1 MNVYL
6 LGTAGA
12 RYVVAKQLRASAG
25 TVLEEDGEF
34 LLLDP
39 GPGTIVHLAKHKI
52 PVEKIRNILISHKHL
67 DHSADLNVVVDA
79 ITEGT
84 FKKRGRLFIPKEAWD
99 EGILLSYLREA
110 LAETIFLAEKEA
122 YQTTKFSFKTT
133 KKLLHSAETYGFI
146 FNLKDGKSLGF
157 IVDTAFFEELIS
169 EFQGVN
175 YLIVNVVRYEPKEG
189 VLHLS
194 VQDVR
199 RLLASLRPELTV
211 ITHFGMT
218 MLRANPFKVAKDLSS
233 ELNLKVV
240 AAYDGLRLTF

>member
-34 LLLDP
+34 LLIDP

-52 PVEKIRNILISHKHL
+52 PVEKIRNILVSHKHL
-67 DHSADLNVVVDA
+67 DHSADLNVIVDA

-84 FKKRGRLFIPKEAWD
+84 LKKRGRLFIPKEAWD
-99 EGILLSYLREA
+99 EGVLLSYLREA
-110 LAETIFLAEKEA
+110 LDETIFLAEKEA
-122 YQTTKFSFKTT
+122 YQTSKFSFKTT

-157 IVDTAFFEELIS
+157 LVDTAFFEELIS

-199 RLLASLRPELTV
+199 KLLASLRPELTV

-218 MLRANPFKVAKDLSS
+218 MLRANPFKVAKDLSA

-240 AAYDGLRLTF
+240 AAYDGLRLTL

>member
-34 LLLDP
+34 LLIDP

-52 PVEKIRNILISHKHL
+52 PVEKIRNILVSHKHL
-67 DHSADLNVVVDA
+67 DHSADLNVIVDA

-84 FKKRGRLFIPKEAWD
+84 LKKRGRLFITKEAWD
-99 EGILLSYLREA
+99 EGVLLYYLREA
-110 LAETIFLAEKEA
+110 LDETIFLAEKEA
-122 YQTTKFSFKTT
+122 YQTSKFSFKTT

-157 IVDTAFFEELIS
+157 LVDTAFFEELIS

-199 RLLASLRPELTV
+199 KLLASLRPELTV

-218 MLRANPFKVAKDLSS
+218 MLRANPFKVAKDLSA

-240 AAYDGLRLTF
+240 AAYDGLRLTL

>member
-34 LLLDP
+34 LLIDP

-52 PVEKIRNILISHKHL
+52 PVEKIRNILVSHKHL
-67 DHSADLNVVVDA
+67 DHSADLNVIVDA
-79 ITEGT
+79 ITDGT
-84 FKKRGRLFIPKEAWD
+84 FKNRGRLFIPKEAWD
-99 EGILLSYLREA
+99 EGALLSYLREA

-122 YQTTKFSFKTT
+122 YQTTEFSFKTT
-133 KKLLHSAETYGFI
+133 KELLHSAETYGFI

-157 IVDTAFFEELIS
+157 LVDTAFFEELIS

-199 RLLASLRPELTV
+199 KLLASLRPELTV

-233 ELNLKVV
+233 ELNLKVI
-240 AAYDGLRLTF
+240 AAYDGLRLTL

>member
-39 GPGTIVHLAKHKI
+39 GPGTLVHLAKHRI
-52 PVEKIRNILISHKHL
+52 PVERIRNILISHKHL
-67 DHSADLNVVVDA
+67 DHSADLNVIVDA

-84 FKKRGRLFIPKEAWD
+84 LKKRGRLFIPKEAWD
-99 EGILLSYLREA
+99 EGALLSYLREA

-157 IVDTAFFEELIS
+157 LVDTAFFEELIS

-199 RLLASLRPELTV
+199 KFLASLRPELTV

-240 AAYDGLRLTF
+240 AAYDGLRLTL

>member
-110 LAETIFLAEKEA
+110 LDETIFLAEKEA

>member
-34 LLLDP
+34 LLIDP

-52 PVEKIRNILISHKHL
+52 PVEKIRNILVSHKHL
-67 DHSADLNVVVDA
+67 DHSADLNVIVDA

-84 FKKRGRLFIPKEAWD
+84 FKKRGRLFITKEAWD
-99 EGILLSYLREA
+99 EGVLLSYLREA
-110 LAETIFLAEKEA
+110 LDETIFLAEKEA
-122 YQTTKFSFKTT
+122 YQTSKFSFKTT

-157 IVDTAFFEELIS
+157 LVDTAFFEELIS

-199 RLLASLRPELTV
+199 KLLASLRPELTV

-218 MLRANPFKVAKDLSS
+218 MLRANPFKVAKDLSA

-240 AAYDGLRLTF
+240 AAYDGLRLTL

>member
-52 PVEKIRNILISHKHL
+52 PVEKIRNILVSHKHL
-67 DHSADLNVVVDA
+67 DHSADLNVIVDA

-99 EGILLSYLREA
+99 EGALLSYLREA

-157 IVDTAFFEELIS
+157 LVDTAFFEELIS

-199 RLLASLRPELTV
+199 KLLASLRPELTV

-233 ELNLKVV
+233 ELNLKVF
-240 AAYDGLRLTF
+240 AAYDGLRLTL

>member
-52 PVEKIRNILISHKHL
+52 PVEKIRNILVSHKHL
-67 DHSADLNVVVDA
+67 DHSADLNVIVDA

-99 EGILLSYLREA
+99 EGALLSYLREA

-157 IVDTAFFEELIS
+157 LVDTAFFEELIS

-199 RLLASLRPELTV
+199 KLLASLRPELTV

-240 AAYDGLRLTF
+240 AAYDGLRLTL

>member
-39 GPGTIVHLAKHKI
+39 GPGTLVYLAKHKI
-52 PVEKIRNILISHKHL
+52 PVEKIRNILVSHKHL
-67 DHSADLNVVVDA
+67 DHSADLNVIVDA

-99 EGILLSYLREA
+99 EGALLSYLREA
-110 LAETIFLAEKEA
+110 LAETIFLAEKEV
-122 YQTTKFSFKTT
+122 YQTTNFSFKTT

-157 IVDTAFFEELIS
+157 LVDTAFFEELIS

-194 VQDVR
+194 LQDVR
-199 RLLASLRPELTV
+199 KLLASLRPELTI

-240 AAYDGLRLTF
+240 AAYDGLRLTL

>member
-67 DHSADLNVVVDA
+67 DHSADLNVIIDA

-84 FKKRGRLFIPKEAWD
+84 FKNRGRLFIPKEAWD
-99 EGILLSYLREA
+99 EGVLLSYLREA

-157 IVDTAFFEELIS
+157 LVDTAFFEELIS

-199 RLLASLRPELTV
+199 KLLASLRPELTV

-233 ELNLKVV
+233 ELNLKVI
-240 AAYDGLRLTF
+240 AAYDGLRLTL

>member
-34 LLLDP
+34 LLIDP

-52 PVEKIRNILISHKHL
+52 PVEKIRNILVSHKHL

-84 FKKRGRLFIPKEAWD
+84 FKKRGRLFIPREAWE
-99 EGILLSYLREA
+99 EGVLLSYLKEA

-157 IVDTAFFEELIS
+157 LVDTAFFEDLIL

-199 RLLASLRPELTV
+199 KLLASLRPELTV

-218 MLRANPFKVAKDLSS
+218 MLRANPFKVAKDLSA

-240 AAYDGLRLTF
+240 AAYDGLRLTV

>member
-67 DHSADLNVVVDA
+67 DHSADLNVIVDA

-84 FKKRGRLFIPKEAWD
+84 LKKRGRLFIPKEAWD

-110 LAETIFLAEKEA
+110 LDETIFLAEKEA

>member
-39 GPGTIVHLAKHKI
+39 GPGTLVHLAKHKI

-67 DHSADLNVVVDA
+67 DHSSDLNVMVDA

-84 FKKRGRLFIPKEAWD
+84 FKNRGRLFIPKEAWD
-99 EGILLSYLREA
+99 EGALLSYLREA

-122 YQTTKFSFKTT
+122 YQTAKFSFKTT
-133 KKLLHSAETYGFI
+133 NKLLHLAETYGFI

-157 IVDTAFFEELIS
+157 LVDTAFFEELIS

-199 RLLASLRPELTV
+199 KLLASLRPELTV

-240 AAYDGLRLTF
+240 AAYDGLRLTL

>member
-39 GPGTIVHLAKHKI
+39 GPGTLVHLAKHKI
-52 PVEKIRNILISHKHL
+52 PVEKIRTILISHKHL
-67 DHSADLNVVVDA
+67 DHSADLNVIVDA

-84 FKKRGRLFIPKEAWD
+84 FKNRGRLFIPKEAWD
-99 EGILLSYLREA
+99 EGALLSYLREA

-133 KKLLHSAETYGFI
+133 NKLLHSAETYGFI

-157 IVDTAFFEELIS
+157 LVDTAFFEELIS

-199 RLLASLRPELTV
+199 KLLASLRPELTV

-240 AAYDGLRLTF
+240 SAYDGLRLTL

>member
-34 LLLDP
+34 LLIDP

-67 DHSADLNVVVDA
+67 DHSADLNVIVDA

-84 FKKRGRLFIPKEAWD
+84 FKKRGRLFIPKEAWE
-99 EGILLSYLREA
+99 EGVLLSYLKEA
-110 LAETIFLAEKEA
+110 LADTIFLAEKEA
-122 YQTTKFSFKTT
+122 YQTAKFSFKTT

-157 IVDTAFFEELIS
+157 LVDTAFFEELIS

-194 VQDVR
+194 VQDVQN
-199 RLLASLRPELTV
+199 LLTSLRPELTV

-218 MLRANPFKVAKDLSS
+218 MLRANPFKVAKDLSA

-240 AAYDGLRLTF
+240 AAYDGLRLTL

>member
-12 RYVVAKQLRASAG
+12 RFVVAKQLRASAG

-34 LLLDP
+34 LLIDP

-84 FKKRGRLFIPKEAWD
+84 FKKRGRLFIPREAWE
-99 EGILLSYLREA
+99 EGVLLSYLKEA

-157 IVDTAFFEELIS
+157 LVDTAYFEELIS

-199 RLLASLRPELTV
+199 NLLASLRPELTV

-240 AAYDGLRLTF
+240 SAYDGLRLTL

>member
-39 GPGTIVHLAKHKI
+39 GPGTLVHLAKHKI

-67 DHSADLNVVVDA
+67 DHSADLNVIVDA

-110 LAETIFLAEKEA
+110 LDETIFLAEKEA

-157 IVDTAFFEELIS
+157 LVDTAFFEELIS

-199 RLLASLRPELTV
+199 KLLARLRPELTV

-233 ELNLKVV
+233 ELNLKVL
-240 AAYDGLRLTF
+240 AAYDGLRLTL

>member
-34 LLLDP
+34 FLIDP

-67 DHSADLNVVVDA
+67 DHSADLNVIVDA

-84 FKKRGRLFIPKEAWD
+84 FKKRGRLFIPKEAWE
-99 EGILLSYLREA
+99 EGVLLSYLKEA
-110 LAETIFLAEKEA
+110 LDETIFLAEKEA
-122 YQTTKFSFKTT
+122 YQTPKFSFKTT

-157 IVDTAFFEELIS
+157 LSDTAFFEELIS

-199 RLLASLRPELTV
+199 KLLASLRPELTV

-233 ELNLKVV
+233 ELNLKVL
-240 AAYDGLRLTF
+240 AAYDGLRLTL

>member
-39 GPGTIVHLAKHKI
+39 GPGTLVHLAKHKI
-52 PVEKIRNILISHKHL
+52 PVEKIRNILVSHKHL
-67 DHSADLNVVVDA
+67 DHSADLNVIVDA
-79 ITEGT
+79 LTEGT
-84 FKKRGRLFIPKEAWD
+84 FKKRGRLFIPKEAWE
-99 EGILLSYLREA
+99 EGVLLSYLKET

-122 YQTTKFSFKTT
+122 YQTSKFSFKTT

-157 IVDTAFFEELIS
+157 LVDTAFFEELIL

-199 RLLASLRPELTV
+199 NLLASLRPELTV

-240 AAYDGLRLTF
+240 AAYDGLRLTL

>member
-25 TVLEEDGEF
+25 TVLEDDGEF
-34 LLLDP
+34 LLIDP

-52 PVEKIRNILISHKHL
+52 PVEKIRNILVSHKHL
-67 DHSADLNVVVDA
+67 DHSADLNVIVDA

-99 EGILLSYLREA
+99 EGALLSYLREA

-157 IVDTAFFEELIS
+157 LVDTAFFEELIS

-199 RLLASLRPELTV
+199 KLLASLRPELTV

-240 AAYDGLRLTF
+240 AAYDGLRLTL

>member
-39 GPGTIVHLAKHKI
+39 GPGTLVHLAKHKI
-52 PVEKIRNILISHKHL
+52 PVEKIRNILVSHKHL
-67 DHSADLNVVVDA
+67 DHSADLNVMVDA

-84 FKKRGRLFIPKEAWD
+84 FKNRGRLFIPKEAWD
-99 EGILLSYLREA
+99 EGALLSYLREA

-157 IVDTAFFEELIS
+157 LVDTAFFEDLIS

-199 RLLASLRPELTV
+199 KLLASLRPELTV

-233 ELNLKVV
+233 ELNLKIV
-240 AAYDGLRLTF
+240 AAYDGLRLTL

>member
-25 TVLEEDGEF
+25 IVLEEDGEF
-34 LLLDP
+34 LLIDP

-52 PVEKIRNILISHKHL
+52 PVEKIRNILVSHKHL
-67 DHSADLNVVVDA
+67 DHSADLNVIVDA

-99 EGILLSYLREA
+99 EGVLLSYLKEA
-110 LAETIFLAEKEA
+110 LAERIFLAEKEA
-122 YQTTKFSFKTT
+122 YQTSKFSFRTT

-146 FNLKDGKSLGF
+146 FNLTDGKQLGF
-157 IVDTAFFEELIS
+157 LVDTAFFEELIS

-199 RLLASLRPELTV
+199 RLLESLRPELTV

-218 MLRANPFKVAKDLSS
+218 MLRANPFKVAKELSS

-240 AAYDGLRLTF
+240 AAYDGVRLTF

>member
-34 LLLDP
+34 LLIDP

-52 PVEKIRNILISHKHL
+52 PVEKIRNILVSHKHL
-67 DHSADLNVVVDA
+67 DHSADLNVIVDA

-84 FKKRGRLFIPKEAWD
+84 FKKRGRLFITKEAWD
-99 EGILLSYLREA
+99 EGVLLSYLREA
-110 LAETIFLAEKEA
+110 LDETIFLAEKEA
-122 YQTTKFSFKTT
+122 YQTSKFSFKTT

-157 IVDTAFFEELIS
+157 LVDTAFFGELIS

-194 VQDVR
+194 AQDVR
-199 RLLASLRPELTV
+199 KLLASLRPELTV

-218 MLRANPFKVAKDLSS
+218 MLRANPFKVAKDLSA

-240 AAYDGLRLTF
+240 AAYDGLRLTL

>member
-110 LAETIFLAEKEA
+110 LDETIFLAEKKA

>member
-34 LLLDP
+34 LLIDP

-52 PVEKIRNILISHKHL
+52 PVEKIRNILVSHKHL

-84 FKKRGRLFIPKEAWD
+84 FKKRGKLFIPKEAWD
-99 EGILLSYLREA
+99 EGVLLSYLREA
-110 LAETIFLAEKEA
+110 LAETIFLADKED
-122 YQTTKFSFKTT
+122 YQTSKFSFRTT
-133 KKLLHSAETYGFI
+133 KKLYHSAETYGFI
-146 FNLKDGKSLGF
+146 FKLKNGKRLGF
-157 IVDTAFFEELIS
+157 LVDTAFFEELIT

-199 RLLASLRPELTV
+199 RLLLNLRPELTV

-218 MLRANPFKVAKDLSS
+218 MLRANPFKVAKELSS
-233 ELNLKVV
+233 ELNLKVL
-240 AAYDGLRLTF
+240 AAYDGLRLSL

>member
-52 PVEKIRNILISHKHL
+52 PVEKIRNILVSHKHL
-67 DHSADLNVVVDA
+67 DHSADLNVIVDA

-84 FKKRGRLFIPKEAWD
+84 FKNRGRLFIPKEAWD
-99 EGILLSYLREA
+99 EGALLSYLREA

-157 IVDTAFFEELIS
+157 LVDTAFFEELIS

-199 RLLASLRPELTV
+199 KLLASLRPELTV

-240 AAYDGLRLTF
+240 AAYDGLRLTL

>member
-34 LLLDP
+34 FLIDP

-67 DHSADLNVVVDA
+67 DHSADLNVIVDA

-84 FKKRGRLFIPKEAWD
+84 LKKRGRLFIPKEAWE
-99 EGILLSYLREA
+99 EGVLLSYLREA
-110 LAETIFLAEKEA
+110 LDETIFLAEKEA

-133 KKLLHSAETYGFI
+133 RKLLHSAETYGFI

-157 IVDTAFFEELIS
+157 LSDTAFFEELIS

-199 RLLASLRPELTV
+199 KLLASLRPELTV

-233 ELNLKVV
+233 ELNLKVL
-240 AAYDGLRLTF
+240 AAYDGLRLTL

>member
-34 LLLDP
+34 LLIDP

-52 PVEKIRNILISHKHL
+52 PVEKIRNILVSHKHL
-67 DHSADLNVVVDA
+67 DHSADLNVIVDA

-84 FKKRGRLFIPKEAWD
+84 LKKRGRLFIPKEAWD
-99 EGILLSYLREA
+99 EGVLLSYLKEA
-110 LAETIFLAEKEA
+110 LDETIFLAEKEA
-122 YQTTKFSFKTT
+122 YQTSKFSFKTT
-133 KKLLHSAETYGFI
+133 KRLLHSAETYGFI

-157 IVDTAFFEELIS
+157 LVDTAFFEELIS

-199 RLLASLRPELTV
+199 KLLASLRPELTV

-218 MLRANPFKVAKDLSS
+218 MLRANPFKVAKDLSA

-240 AAYDGLRLTF
+240 AAYDGLRLTL